1 MKQLIS
7 LFILFSFFSNA
18 YGQSKID
25 YPIYFAYKIAK
36 MDTTEEKRLG
46 FFLKNFDSFT
56 IDSIA
61 IKGYCDDRGKKKI
74 NDTLS
79 KKRAETILNLIKAR
93 IKYPFPSNLSGEG
106 SISLEGNAE
115 LDNQRKLNRRGE
127 LELFYSLTKRKT
139 DSNKS
144 AKKTS
149 TSILPKVPIID
160 SAPDVKSFLESAKV
174 GQTVDLK
181 IYFEGSS
188 SVIKKSSAEELIN
201 LLNFLKENKS
211 RKIKITGH
219 IYDEKGP
226 TEKDAFDQSTKDRY
240 LSTNR
245 AKKVYTF
252 LINNGIESERLSYE
266 GMAAKFPRN
275 KYPEDDRRVEIEVV
289 E

>member
-1 MKQLIS
+1 ML
-7 LFILFSFFSNA
+7 LFTVH
-18 YGQSKID
+18 GQSKID
-25 YPIYFAYKIAK
+25 YPIYFAYKIAE

-46 FFLKNFDSFT
+46 FFLKNFDSFS

-79 KKRAETILNLIKAR
+79 KKRASNILSLIKAR
-93 IKYPFPSNLSGEG
+93 VKYPFPSNLSGEG
-106 SISLEGNAE
+106 SISLEGKVQI
-115 LDNQRKLNRRGE
+115 DNQRKLNRRGE
-127 LELFYSLTKRKT
+127 LELFYSLIKRKT
-139 DSNKS
+139 DSNKT

-188 SVIKKSSAEELIN
+188 SVIKKSSAEELIK

-252 LINNGIESERLSYE
+252 LINNGIEGERLSYE

-275 KYPEDDRRVEIEVV
+275 KYPEDDRRVEIEVM